1 MAKSKRSEEKN
12 IPKER
17 ISVLISKEVIKK
29 LRKFSEEYG
38 TDISDMIESALRG
51 YLEDFED
58 NVIAHHRYTHPEG
71 KNISLEDAK
80 KILGLGD

>member
-1 MAKSKRSEEKN
+1 MSKLKHSEEKN

-17 ISVLISKEVIKK
+17 ISVLISKEVAKK

-51 YLEDFED
+51 YIEDFED
-58 NVIAHHRYTHPEG
+58 NVIAHYRSRTRKE
-71 KNISLEDAK
+71 
-80 KILGLGD
+80 KILALKMRKRFSD